1 MKIAESIAHPLL
13 FILRES
19 ISSNDEVM
27 QVQLLNLLKVIL
39 FNTQSVHQDYKET
52 SIRIFDSSILHQ
64 CIILGIQDN
73 YIFVRSHF
81 ISFLES
87 CLPIFKNV
95 LEANSH
101 IEIAS
106 KLLISISD
114 YLFKRV
120 NLYKKSFNIDVVY
133 NNNNYAENYN
143 NKVNLIPKLNS
154 FNNNMNLNNA
164 IVQQPVE
171 KFFIIEN
178 YLEEY
183 KENKVFDENDVNII
197 IKGIKEILFH
207 FLSISD
213 PNDNSETVYV

>member
-1 MKIAESIAHPLL
+1 MKIAESIAEPLL
-13 FILRES
+13 LILRES

-39 FNTQSVHQDYKET
+39 FNTQSVHLDFKEQ
-52 SIRIFDSSILHQ
+52 SKKIFDSSILHQ

-87 CLPIFKNV
+87 CLPIFRNV
-95 LEANSH
+95 LESNSH

-133 NNNNYAENYN
+133 NNKSNNVELN
-143 NKVNLIPKLNS
+143 NNLIDINRI
-154 FNNNMNLNNA
+154 NNNNLVSQN
-164 IVQQPVE
+164 E
-171 KFFIIEN
+171 KFFILEN

-183 KENKVFDENDVNII
+183 KESKVFDENDVNII

-207 FLSISD
+207 FLAISG
-213 PNDNSETVYV
+213 PIDNSENV

>member
-1 MKIAESIAHPLL
+1 MKIAESIAQPLL

-19 ISSNDEVM
+19 ISCNDEVM

-39 FNTQSVHQDYKET
+39 FNTQSVHQDFKET
-52 SIRIFDSSILHQ
+52 SKKIFDSSILHQ

-87 CLPIFKNV
+87 CLPIFRSV
-95 LEANSH
+95 LEPNSH

-133 NNNNYAENYN
+133 NNNSNYISNNYIN
-143 NKVNLIPKLNS
+143 NLMSRSQIFSNS
-154 FNNNMNLNNA
+154 NNNNNSNLN
-164 IVQQPVE
+164 QQND
-171 KFFIIEN
+171 KFFILEN

-207 FLSISD
+207 FLGISS
-213 PNDNSETVYV
+213 PKENSENV

>member
-39 FNTQSVHQDYKET
+39 FSTQGVHLDFKET
-52 SIRIFDSSILHQ
+52 SMRIFDSSILHQ

-87 CLPIFKNV
+87 CLPIFRNV
-95 LEANSH
+95 LESNSH

-133 NNNNYAENYN
+133 NNSNVNVINNRNILPKFNNTPTNNYE
-143 NKVNLIPKLNS
+143 
-154 FNNNMNLNNA
+154 LNN
-164 IVQQPVE
+164 
-171 KFFIIEN
+171 KFFILEN

-207 FLSISD
+207 FLGIST
-213 PNDNSETVYV
+213 PKENSENV

>member
-1 MKIAESIAHPLL
+1 MKIAESIAQPLL

-19 ISSNDEVM
+19 ISCNDEVM

-39 FNTQSVHQDYKET
+39 FNTQSVHQDFKET
-52 SIRIFDSSILHQ
+52 SKKIFDSSILHQ

-87 CLPIFKNV
+87 CLPIFRSV
-95 LEANSH
+95 LEPNSH

-133 NNNNYAENYN
+133 NNNSNY
-143 NKVNLIPKLNS
+143 IT
-154 FNNNMNLNNA
+154 NNNINNIMSRSQIFTNNNNSNLNQEND
-164 IVQQPVE
+164 
-171 KFFIIEN
+171 KFFILEN

-183 KENKVFDENDVNII
+183 KDNKVFDENDVNII

-207 FLSISD
+207 FLGISS
-213 PNDNSETVYV
+213 PKENSENV

>member
-1 MKIAESIAHPLL
+1 MKIAESIAEPLL
-13 FILRES
+13 LILRES

-39 FNTQSVHQDYKET
+39 FNTQSVHLDFKEQ
-52 SIRIFDSSILHQ
+52 SKKIFDSSILHQ

-87 CLPIFKNV
+87 CLPIFRNV
-95 LEANSH
+95 LESNSH

-133 NNNNYAENYN
+133 NNKSNIVELNN
-143 NKVNLIPKLNS
+143 NLIDINRI
-154 FNNNMNLNNA
+154 NNNN
-164 IVQQPVE
+164 IVPQNE
-171 KFFIIEN
+171 KFFILEN

-183 KENKVFDENDVNII
+183 KESKVFDENDVNII

-207 FLSISD
+207 FLAISG
-213 PNDNSETVYV
+213 PIDNSENV

>member
-1 MKIAESIAHPLL
+1 MKIAESIAQPLL
-13 FILRES
+13 YILRES

-39 FNTQSVHQDYKET
+39 FNTQSVHQDFKET
-52 SIRIFDSSILHQ
+52 SKKIFDSSILHQ

-87 CLPIFKNV
+87 SLPIFRNV
-95 LEANSH
+95 LESNSH
-101 IEIAS
+101 IEIAN

-133 NNNNYAENYN
+133 NNNNSYIPN
-143 NKVNLIPKLNS
+143 NSLNNMIS
-154 FNNNMNLNNA
+154 RSQIFSNNNTNN
-164 IVQQPVE
+164 ISQQND
-171 KFFIIEN
+171 KFFILEN

-207 FLSISD
+207 FLAISS
-213 PNDNSETVYV
+213 PKENSENV

>member
-1 MKIAESIAHPLL
+1 MKIAESIAQPLL
-13 FILRES
+13 YILRES

-39 FNTQSVHQDYKET
+39 FNTQSVHQDFKET
-52 SIRIFDSSILHQ
+52 SKNIFDSSILHQ
-64 CIILGIQDN
+64 CIISGIQDN

-87 CLPIFKNV
+87 CLPIFRNV
-95 LEANSH
+95 LEPNSH

-114 YLFKRV
+114 YLFKRI
-120 NLYKKSFNIDVVY
+120 NLYINSFNIDVVY
-133 NNNNYAENYN
+133 NNNNNYILN
-143 NKVNLIPKLNS
+143 NNINMMS
-154 FNNNMNLNNA
+154 CSQIFNNNLN
-164 IVQQPVE
+164 QQND
-171 KFFIIEN
+171 KFFILEN

-207 FLSISD
+207 FLIISS
-213 PNDNSETVYV
+213 PKENSENVYLFLYKKFYF

>member
-1 MKIAESIAHPLL
+1 MKIAESIAQPLL

-39 FNTQSVHQDYKET
+39 FNTQSVHQDFIET
-52 SIRIFDSSILHQ
+52 SKKIFDSSILHQ

-87 CLPIFKNV
+87 CLPIFRTV
-95 LEANSH
+95 LEPNSH

-120 NLYKKSFNIDVVY
+120 NLYNKSFNIDVVY
-133 NNNNYAENYN
+133 NNNNNYILNKNIN
-143 NKVNLIPKLNS
+143 NMKSSSQIFTNNS
-154 FNNNMNLNNA
+154 NNNLNQIND
-164 IVQQPVE
+164 
-171 KFFIIEN
+171 KFFILEN

-183 KENKVFDENDVNII
+183 KDNKVFDENDVNII

-207 FLSISD
+207 FLGISS
-213 PNDNSETVYV
+213 PKENSENV

>member
-1 MKIAESIAHPLL
+1 MKIAESIAQPLL
-13 FILRES
+13 YILRES

-39 FNTQSVHQDYKET
+39 FSTQSVHQDFKE
-52 SIRIFDSSILHQ
+52 SSKRIFDSSILHQ

-87 CLPIFKNV
+87 CLPIFRNV
-95 LEANSH
+95 LEPNSH

-120 NLYKKSFNIDVVY
+120 NLYKKSFNIDVVFNHNG
-133 NNNNYAENYN
+133 NNNIN
-143 NKVNLIPKLNS
+143 NTNGFTKFSNMPS
-154 FNNNMNLNNA
+154 NNNLSQAND
-164 IVQQPVE
+164 
-171 KFFIIEN
+171 KFFILEN

-207 FLSISD
+207 FLAISS
-213 PNDNSETVYV
+213 PKENSENV

>member
-13 FILRES
+13 YILRES

-39 FNTQSVHQDYKET
+39 FNTQSVHQDFKET
-52 SIRIFDSSILHQ
+52 CRKIFDSSILHQ

-87 CLPIFKNV
+87 CLPIFRNV
-95 LEANSH
+95 LEPNSH

-133 NNNNYAENYN
+133 NNNNYI
-143 NKVNLIPKLNS
+143 L
-154 FNNNMNLNNA
+154 NNNINNIMNRSEIFSTNMNNTN
-164 IVQQPVE
+164 INLQND
-171 KFFIIEN
+171 KFFILEN

-207 FLSISD
+207 FLIISF
-213 PNDNSETVYV
+213 PKENSENV

>member
-1 MKIAESIAHPLL
+1 MKIAESIAQPLL
-13 FILRES
+13 YILRES

-39 FNTQSVHQDYKET
+39 FNTQSVHQDFKET
-52 SIRIFDSSILHQ
+52 SKRIFDSSILHQ

-81 ISFLES
+81 IAFLES
-87 CLPIFKNV
+87 CLPIFRNV
-95 LEANSH
+95 LEPNSH

-120 NLYKKSFNIDVVY
+120 NLFKKSFNIDVVY
-133 NNNNYAENYN
+133 NNNNN
-143 NKVNLIPKLNS
+143 NILNVS
-154 FNNNMNLNNA
+154 NANNFNRSQTVINNNNLGSQLND
-164 IVQQPVE
+164 
-171 KFFIIEN
+171 KFFILEN

-183 KENKVFDENDVNII
+183 KDSKVFDENDVNII

-207 FLSISD
+207 FLAISS
-213 PNDNSETVYV
+213 PKENAENV

>member
-1 MKIAESIAHPLL
+1 MKIAESIAQPLL
-13 FILRES
+13 YILRES

-39 FNTQSVHQDYKET
+39 FNTQSVHQDFKDT
-52 SIRIFDSSILHQ
+52 SKRIFDSSILHQ

-87 CLPIFKNV
+87 CLPIFRNV
-95 LEANSH
+95 LEPNSH

-120 NLYKKSFNIDVVY
+120 NLFKKAFNIDVVY
-133 NNNNYAENYN
+133 NNNNNLLN
-143 NKVNLIPKLNS
+143 NKMNNNLINIS
-154 FNNNMNLNNA
+154 QSVSNNNLL
-164 IVQQPVE
+164 QQIE
-171 KFFIIEN
+171 KFFILEN

-183 KENKVFDENDVNII
+183 KDNKVFDENDVNII

-207 FLSISD
+207 FLAITT
-213 PNDNSETVYV
+213 PKENSENV